1 MINLDTHIL
10 VLAVTGGLRKREND
24 LLAGDSWGISDIV
37 LWELAML
44 HQRGRIDFDL
54 SSPTIATVLDA
65 IHIFSITA
73 EIAQLSTELDF
84 NGDPVDELI
93 AATSV
98 VNRVPLVTRDRVI
111 RKSILVPLA

>member
-1 MINLDTHIL
+1 MINRDTHIL
-10 VLAVTGGLRKREND
+10 VHAVTGKLRKREND
-24 LLAGDSWGISDIV
+24 LLAGDWN
-37 LWELAML
+37 LRHRTWELAML

-65 IHIFSITA
+65 IHIFSVTA

-84 NGDPVDELI
+84 NGDPADELI

-111 RKSILVPLA
+111 RKSKLVPLA